1 MGYKPEKQHYRIS
14 FEDRP
19 GLEVVA
25 KSVPLSKMNYLST
38 LQVDHRE
45 QDEAKRMEVFSNLA
59 KYLVRWNI
67 EHPEPDE
74 VNEDGTCVIC
84 GLKEDDPMPV
94 SVLSLKCLDVELVS
108 AILTGWMFAVARASI
123 PKEMRSSN
131 GGMIGQSIPL
141 SDGMTDET
149 TRLLERLQNP
159 TTLPTPNLFS
169 D

>member
-1 MGYKPEKQHYRIS
+1 MGYKPEKQLYRIS

-45 QDEAKRMEVFSNLA
+45 QNEDKRMEVFSNLA
-59 KYLVRWNI
+59 KYLVSWNI

-74 VNEDGTCVIC
+74 VDPVTGYCVVC
-84 GLKEDDPMPV
+84 GLAEDCPMPI

-131 GGMIGQSIPL
+131 GGTSGPSIPL
-141 SDGMTDET
+141 SDGTMDET
-149 TRLLERLQNP
+149 MRLLEHLQNP
-159 TTLPTPNLFS
+159 VTLPTPNLS
-169 D
+169 